1 MERVHIKHPC
11 QGWINKDEIIVGQ
24 IAIINSL
31 VGATVREDIEID
43 SPIVGELPYESRV
56 FITEQD
62 ETKDGKPRACVFA
75 PLQGWVSVK
84 CLAPICDRMGDVLA
98 AGKKVLEPTDVEGKN
113 VVFSH
118 YTEVNHELM
127 YKALWDSGLMYG
139 PGFQLCKKAFRT
151 DTDAIGMVGPLPGE
165 AVGWLVHPAL
175 ADSML
180 HLTAVAP
187 KPPEGGWP
195 WMSEDEREG
204 RVKGIN
210 D

>member
-1 MERVHIKHPC
+1 MHIKHPC

-43 SPIVGELPYESRV
+43 SPVVGELPYESRV

-127 YKALWDSGLMYG
+127 YKTLWDSGLMYG
-139 PGFQLCKKAFRT
+139 PGFQLCKKYVCVST
-151 DTDAIGMVGPLPGE
+151 VGPSPAHIRALEPLPARLAWSVHAAEDTLRKLLVPTTRHTMAELRDAWGE
-165 AVGWLVHPAL
+165 KTPG
-175 ADSML
+175 
-180 HLTAVAP
+180 
-187 KPPEGGWP
+187 
-195 WMSEDEREG
+195 
-204 RVKGIN
+204 
-210 D
+210 

>member
-1 MERVHIKHPC
+1 MTRVHIKHPC

-118 YTEVNHELM
+118 YIEINHEMMCVSLSLVRVG
-127 YKALWDSGLMYG
+127 ATRRLSGH
-139 PGFQLCKKAFRT
+139 ASR
-151 DTDAIGMVGPLPGE
+151 
-165 AVGWLVHPAL
+165 
-175 ADSML
+175 
-180 HLTAVAP
+180 P
-187 KPPEGGWP
+187 KPRMRSRVPPSARPEVGSNLSSTGC
-195 WMSEDEREG
+195 S
-204 RVKGIN
+204 
-210 D
+210 